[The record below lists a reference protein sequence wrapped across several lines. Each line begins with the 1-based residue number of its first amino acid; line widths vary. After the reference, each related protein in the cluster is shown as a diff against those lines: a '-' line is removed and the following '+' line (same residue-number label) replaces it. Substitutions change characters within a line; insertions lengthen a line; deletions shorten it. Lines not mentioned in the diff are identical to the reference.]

1 MKIKG
6 DYIIMRELFKD
17 AIKITN
23 YNIILTIPLI
33 IFIKLL
39 DLYSLYSRNNVD
51 STLKFLIASITV
63 LFMFGVFCSGW
74 FLMIKGAISLS
85 KKVFVLDDDR
95 AKAALNLFKV
105 FPEGVGK
112 YFLSFVGVYFIFL
125 LIQTIA
131 TPLVY
136 ILGVN
141 IIGGL
146 DAESM
151 QHLQKLTMDSTMSS
165 GDGMAA
171 FIDALSIDQI
181 VFFGKWSLLFTAV
194 TSVIMYLLMLWIPE
208 IIYFTINPLVALWR
222 SLVKL
227 FKDFFTTVRLF
238 LILWFTGFILLFIN
252 TFAVINPFAY
262 ILMSIVLFYF
272 SVYFVVLIFLYFDRK
287 YVITDSSEDEK

>member
-1 MKIKG
+1 
-6 DYIIMRELFKD
+6 MRELFKD

-181 VFFGKWSLLFTAV
+181 VFFGKWSLLCTAV

>member
-1 MKIKG
+1 
-6 DYIIMRELFKD
+6 MRELFKE

-23 YNIILTIPLI
+23 YNIILAVPLI
-33 IFIKLL
+33 VFIKIL
-39 DLYSLYSRNNVD
+39 DLYSLYSKYNID
-51 STLKFLIASITV
+51 STPKFLIASITV
-63 LFMFGVFCSGW
+63 LFMFGVFCAGW
-74 FLMIKGAISLS
+74 FYMVEGAVKLS
-85 KKVFVLDDDR
+85 KKVFVLDTDR
-95 AKAALNLFKV
+95 AKATMNLFKI

-112 YFLSFVGVYFIFL
+112 FFLSFVGVYVIFL
-125 LIQTIA
+125 FIQAIA

-151 QHLQKLTMDSTMSS
+151 QHLQELTINTELASNQ
-165 GDGMAA
+165 GMPA
-171 FIDALSIDQI
+171 FIDKLSIEQI
-181 VFFGKWSLLFTAV
+181 IFFAKWSLLFMSV

-208 IIYFTINPLVALWR
+208 IVCCTPNPLLALWR

-238 LILWFTGFILLFIN
+238 ITLWLIGFALLFIN
-252 TFAVINPFAY
+252 TFAVINPIAY
-262 ILMSIVLFYF
+262 IIMSIVLFYF

-287 YVITDSSEDEK
+287 YVVADE

>member
-1 MKIKG
+1 
-6 DYIIMRELFKD
+6 MRELFKE

-23 YNIILTIPLI
+23 YNIILAVPLI
-33 IFIKLL
+33 VFIKIL
-39 DLYSLYSRNNVD
+39 DLYSLYSKYNID
-51 STLKFLIASITV
+51 STPKFLIASITV
-63 LFMFGVFCSGW
+63 LFMFGVFCAGW
-74 FLMIKGAISLS
+74 FYMVEGAVKLS
-85 KKVFVLDDDR
+85 KKVFVLDTDR
-95 AKAALNLFKV
+95 AKATMNLFKI

-112 YFLSFVGVYFIFL
+112 FFLSFVGVYVIFL
-125 LIQTIA
+125 FIQAIA

-151 QHLQKLTMDSTMSS
+151 QHLQELTINTELASNQ
-165 GDGMAA
+165 GMPA
-171 FIDALSIDQI
+171 FIDKLSIEQI
-181 VFFGKWSLLFTAV
+181 IFFGKWSLLFMSV

-208 IIYFTINPLVALWR
+208 IVCCTPNPLLALWR

-238 LILWFTGFILLFIN
+238 ITLWLIGFALLFIN
-252 TFAVINPFAY
+252 TFAVISPIAY
-262 ILMSIVLFYF
+262 IIMSIVLFYF

-287 YVITDSSEDEK
+287 YVVADE

>member
-1 MKIKG
+1 
-6 DYIIMRELFKD
+6 MRELFKD
-17 AIKITN
+17 AVKITN

-33 IFIKLL
+33 IFVKIL
-39 DLYSLYSRNNVD
+39 DLYSLYSRYNVD
-51 STLKFLIASITV
+51 STLKFLIASVTV
-63 LFMFGVFCSGW
+63 LFMFGIFCSGW
-74 FLMIKGAISLS
+74 FLMIKGAIALS
-85 KKVFVLDDDR
+85 KKVFVLDNDR
-95 AKAALNLFKV
+95 AKAALHLFKV

-112 YFLSFVGVYFIFL
+112 YFLSFVGVYVIFL
-125 LIQTIA
+125 IIQTIA

-151 QHLQKLTMDSTMSS
+151 QHLQKLTMDNAISS
-165 GDGMAA
+165 SDGMAS
-171 FIDALSIDQI
+171 FIDALSIEQI
-181 VFFGKWSLLFTAV
+181 VFFGKWSLLFTFV

-238 LILWFTGFILLFIN
+238 LILWVTGFILLFIN

-287 YVITDSSEDEK
+287 YTVTETSEDEK

>member
-1 MKIKG
+1 
-6 DYIIMRELFKD
+6 MRELFKE

-23 YNIILTIPLI
+23 YNIILAVPLI
-33 IFIKLL
+33 VFIKIL
-39 DLYSLYSRNNVD
+39 DLYSLYSKYNID
-51 STLKFLIASITV
+51 STPKFLIASITV
-63 LFMFGVFCSGW
+63 LFMFGVFCAGW
-74 FLMIKGAISLS
+74 FYMVEGAVKLS
-85 KKVFVLDDDR
+85 KKVFVLDTDR
-95 AKAALNLFKV
+95 AKATMNLFKI

-112 YFLSFVGVYFIFL
+112 FFLSFVGVYVIFL
-125 LIQTIA
+125 FIQAIA

-151 QHLQKLTMDSTMSS
+151 QHLQELTINTELASNQ
-165 GDGMAA
+165 GMPA
-171 FIDALSIDQI
+171 FIDKLSIEQI
-181 VFFGKWSLLFTAV
+181 IFFGKWSLLFMSV

-208 IIYFTINPLVALWR
+208 IVCCTPNPLLALWR

-238 LILWFTGFILLFIN
+238 ITLWLIGFALLFIN
-252 TFAVINPFAY
+252 TFAVINPIAY
-262 ILMSIVLFYF
+262 IIMSIVLFYF

-287 YVITDSSEDEK
+287 YVVVDE

>member
-1 MKIKG
+1 
-6 DYIIMRELFKD
+6 MRELFKD

-33 IFIKLL
+33 IFVKLL

-74 FLMIKGAISLS
+74 FLMIKGAITLS
-85 KKVFVLDDDR
+85 KKVFVLDNDR

-165 GDGMAA
+165 GDGMAS

-181 VFFGKWSLLFTAV
+181 VFFGKWSLLFTV
-194 TSVIMYLLMLWIPE
+194 ITSVIMYLLMLWIPE
-208 IIYFTINPLVALWR
+208 IIYFTTNPFVALWR